1 MFLPKAGFEVVQATR
16 YSSGRTEVKVCST
29 RRWMPGDELRYC
41 SGYVATLTP
50 EEDKHLT
57 HTAKRDFS
65 VMFSTSRQASCLF
78 LGPARFVNHDCNPN
92 CKVSNPHSRPTTH
105 TPTFLTPHP
114 PELVAHLDS
123 SPTFPA

>member
-1 MFLPKAGFEVVQATR
+1 MFLPKAGFEIVRSTR

-29 RRWMPGDELRYC
+29 RKWMPGDELRHC

-65 VMFSTSRQASCLF
+65 VMYSTSRQASCLF

-92 CKVSNPHSRPTTH
+92 VKVRHAARSHVRRRCTNGTRTH
-105 TPTFLTPHP
+105 AI
-114 PELVAHLDS
+114 VVGR
-123 SPTFPA
+123 